1 MARGPPRP
9 HTAAMVAKK
18 RAIVYLDL
26 DLHQALRTESAKKDL
41 TVSELV
47 NIAVRTGLADAA
59 DDLATFG
66 KRAQEPSVSFVRAA
80 RGKAGP
86 NRKRSAQP
94 QPEEA
99 TSRLTGTRR
108 RWIRQ
113 RHVSEN

>member
-1 MARGPPRP
+1 MARGAPRP

-26 DLHQALRTESAKKDL
+26 DLHKALRTESAKKDL

-66 KRAQEPSVSFVRAA
+66 KRAQEPSVSFRAA
-80 RGKAGP
+80 GGKKTKR
-86 NRKRSAQP
+86 NRKK
-94 QPEEA
+94 
-99 TSRLTGTRR
+99 RR
-108 RWIRQ
+108 RA
-113 RHVSEN
+113 

>member
-1 MARGPPRP
+1 MARAGPGP

-26 DLHQALRTESAKKDL
+26 DLHKALRMESAKKDL

-66 KRAQEPSVSFVRAA
+66 KRAQEPSVSFRAGG
-80 RGKAGP
+80 RGKTGGRNRKS
-86 NRKRSAQP
+86 NRKRN
-94 QPEEA
+94 
-99 TSRLTGTRR
+99 GKKRR
-108 RWIRQ
+108 RA
-113 RHVSEN
+113 

>member
-1 MARGPPRP
+1 MARGAARP

-26 DLHQALRTESAKKDL
+26 DLHKALRTESAKKDL

-66 KRAQEPSVSFVRAA
+66 QRAQEPSVSFRSGA
-80 RGKAGP
+80 RGKT
-86 NRKRSAQP
+86 RSRSNPKQKK
-94 QPEEA
+94 
-99 TSRLTGTRR
+99 RR
-108 RWIRQ
+108 RA
-113 RHVSEN
+113 

>member
-1 MARGPPRP
+1 MARGAPRP

-26 DLHQALRTESAKKDL
+26 DLHRALRTESAKKDL

-66 KRAQEPSVSFVRAA
+66 KRAQEPSVSFRRGA
-80 RGKAGP
+80 RGKARP
-86 NRKRSAQP
+86 NRKRS
-94 QPEEA
+94 
-99 TSRLTGTRR
+99 RNRNRNRKKRR
-108 RWIRQ
+108 RA
-113 RHVSEN
+113 

>member
-1 MARGPPRP
+1 MARGAPRP

-26 DLHQALRTESAKKDL
+26 DLHRALRTESAKKDL

-66 KRAQEPSVSFVRAA
+66 KRAQEPSVSFRRAA
-80 RGKAGP
+80 GGKTATRP
-86 NRKRSAQP
+86 KRNQK
-94 QPEEA
+94 
-99 TSRLTGTRR
+99 RR
-108 RWIRQ
+108 RRA
-113 RHVSEN
+113 